1 MFDASG
7 TLVSSFPFVLDV
19 AGADIIRKY
28 GSRRPSEA
36 FSVEALDTRLFV
48 ALLAVAQR
56 LLVALLTVS
65 MSSLGL
71 LLTAQP
77 LFLGLRKMFS
87 ISSRVFP
94 FVSGIRKSMKTKQQ
108 VTTPAKTKK
117 SPESPMAPTMWGE
130 MKLSESEESPSTAA
144 TRPVNVERELEG
156 SRTPR
161 SSPATLT

>member
-1 MFDASG
+1 MRL
-7 TLVSSFPFVLDV
+7 LVS
-19 AGADIIRKY
+19 
-28 GSRRPSEA
+28 
-36 FSVEALDTRLFV
+36 
-48 ALLAVAQR
+48 LLTVVQC
-56 LLVALLTVS
+56 LLVALLTVPI
-65 MSSLGL
+65 SSLGL

-77 LFLGLRKMFS
+77 FFLGRRKMFS

-94 FVSGIRKSMKTKQQ
+94 FVSGIRKSAKMKQE

-117 SPESPMAPTMWGE
+117 SPESPTASTMWGE
-130 MKLSESEESPSTAA
+130 VKLSAREESPSTAA